1 VSKEST
7 RRERFVD
14 QVTNHQGILHRI
26 AALYAVDPA
35 EREDLMQDMMV
46 QLWGAWDSFRGESAL
61 STWMYRVA
69 LNTALL
75 DRRRKSRRP
84 ILRPLSDLDA
94 SRIVAPVP
102 DDSDAD
108 VRSLYACIRR
118 LPELDR
124 ALILLQ
130 LEQHDYEQIAAFT
143 GLTRSNVSVRLVR
156 IRRRLR
162 RCLEDGDA

>member
-1 VSKEST
+1 VA
-7 RRERFVD
+7 
-14 QVTNHQGILHRI
+14 NHQGILHRI
-26 AALYAVDPA
+26 AAVYADDPA
-35 EREDLMQDMMV
+35 EREDLMQDMLV
-46 QLWGAWDSFRGESAL
+46 QLWGAWSSFRAESAL

-84 ILRPLSDLDA
+84 ILRPLSDLDTLRA
-94 SRIVAPVP
+94 VAPVP
-102 DDSDAD
+102 DESETDI
-108 VRSLYACIRR
+108 RNLYACIRG

-130 LEQHDYEQIAAFT
+130 LEQHDYEQIAAIT

-162 RCLEDGDA
+162 RCLEDSDA